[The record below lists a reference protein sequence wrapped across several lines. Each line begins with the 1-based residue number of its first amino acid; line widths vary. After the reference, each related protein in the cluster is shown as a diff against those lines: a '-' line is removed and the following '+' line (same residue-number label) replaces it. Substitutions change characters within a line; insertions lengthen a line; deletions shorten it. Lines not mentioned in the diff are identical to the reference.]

1 MSLGPGLQAE
11 MSAWGIGWALWWP
24 SQSMSHLLRLS
35 SYLSKQG
42 WVQEFHLLKDL
53 QMEPC
58 GEQRDI
64 RWDIR

>member
-1 MSLGPGLQAE
+1 MGTLVAFPEHEPPAE
-11 MSAWGIGWALWWP
+11 AVK
-24 SQSMSHLLRLS
+24 
-35 SYLSKQG
+35 YLSKQG

-53 QMEPC
+53 QTEPC